1 MPQRGFNPR
10 CCLGWLDELVASH
23 AGSCRPL
30 LSTACDT
37 ARCNQPVIEGRDN
50 SRPFLILSGPIN
62 NICTSRR
69 LKVAPPCPSHPPL
82 SLTSLTTC
90 PKFVGLCSNTQL
102 GHTLTSACC
111 CRPHSPL
118 SLFPQ
123 PRAFYT
129 CLLIKNT
136 ILFIGNILFNLS
148 QNIILILYKVDKP
161 VNLQ

>member
-10 CCLGWLDELVASH
+10 LCLGWLDELVASH

-50 SRPFLILSGPIN
+50 SRPFLILSGAIN

-90 PKFVGLCSNTQL
+90 PRSFGLYFNTQL
-102 GHTLTSACC
+102 GHEPTNACC
-111 CRPHSPL
+111 CLPCCIIAHGRELQPPYFFFVSFNYKRHIIHREYNIKSPL
-118 SLFPQ
+118 
-123 PRAFYT
+123 
-129 CLLIKNT
+129 K
-136 ILFIGNILFNLS
+136 
-148 QNIILILYKVDKP
+148 QNSYF
-161 VNLQ
+161 LQG